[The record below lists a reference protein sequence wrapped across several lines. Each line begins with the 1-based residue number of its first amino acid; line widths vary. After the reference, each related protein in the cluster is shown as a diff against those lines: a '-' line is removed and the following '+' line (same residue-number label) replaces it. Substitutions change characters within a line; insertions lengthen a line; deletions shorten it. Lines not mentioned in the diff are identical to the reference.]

1 MRKLA
6 AMVRSMPG
14 LKFERRPRP
23 LGTRSGRSVRALNV
37 QDTNVEVVIVAA
49 VVVEEEDVVSDAAN
63 RRPFR

>member
-49 VVVEEEDVVSDAAN
+49 VVVEEDVVSDAAN